1 MELLESITNY
11 LIDNELKLATAESCT
26 AGLIVSELARVPGSG
41 QSIDCGLAVYSPP
54 SKNRYLGV
62 SFDTIERY
70 GLTSEAVASEMAAG
84 ALNNNDAD
92 VALSNTGIAGPNPG
106 DDDTPI
112 GTVCFAWAFRHD
124 GQHHYFCETRRFD
137 GERNEVRLAAA
148 HYALERLPHY
158 HRLCRGQTEANAEAE
173 LLSRR
178 AVQRAIGAQLR
189 AHVTID
195 ADHEIE
201 RRRDFLCR
209 IMQQSGQKMLV
220 LGISG
225 GVDSTVAGRLAQL
238 AVEKLREQGEQ
249 ATFIAMRLPYGVQKD
264 SEDADKALVFI
275 QPDEVLDVNIQQ
287 ASDTLLEA
295 LETGGLAFKDAGQRD
310 FVLGNIKARQRMVA
324 QYAVAG
330 ARGGLVIGTDQAAEA
345 MMGFFTKYGD
355 GACDVAPL
363 TGLNK
368 GQVRLLGQQLGAPE
382 ALVNKAPTADLESL
396 SPQKLD
402 EEALGVSYAEIDAF
416 LEHRDVSLEAY
427 ETITST
433 YRRTE
438 HKRQLPIAPD

>member
-1 MELLESITNY
+1 MELLNHVTDY

-62 SFDTIERY
+62 SFATIERY

-92 VALSNTGIAGPNPG
+92 VAVANTGVAGPSPG
-106 DDDTPI
+106 DDDTPV
-112 GTVCFAWAFRHD
+112 GTVCFAWAFRV
-124 GQHHYFCETRRFD
+124 GSHHYHFCETRRFD

-158 HRLCRGQTEANAEAE
+158 HELCRERAQQGPSGDAT
-173 LLSRR
+173 SRR
-178 AVQRAIGAQLR
+178 AVQRAIGVALG
-189 AHVTID
+189 AHGDID
-195 ADHEIE
+195 PHEEIE
-201 RRRDFLCR
+201 RRCNFLVETMR
-209 IMQQSGQKMLV
+209 QSGQRALV

-238 AVEKLREQGEQ
+238 AVEKLRSQGES
-249 ATFIAMRLPYGVQKD
+249 ATFIAMRLPYGVQQ
-264 SEDADKALVFI
+264 DADDAEKALTFI
-275 QPDEVLDVNIQQ
+275 QPDEVLDVNIRDG
-287 ASDTLLEA
+287 SDTLLA
-295 LETGGLAFKDAGQRD
+295 SLEQGGLAFKDANQRD

-330 ARGGLVIGTDQAAEA
+330 TRGGLVIGTDQAAEA
-345 MMGFFTKYGD
+345 LMGFFTKYGD

-363 TGLNK
+363 TGLTK
-368 GQVRLLGQQLGAPE
+368 RQVRLLGEHLGAPE
-382 ALVNKAPTADLESL
+382 ALVHKPPTADLESL
-396 SPQKLD
+396 APQKLD
-402 EEALGVSYAEIDAF
+402 EVAMGVSYEEIDAF
-416 LEHRDVSLEAY
+416 LENEEVSEQAY
-427 ETITST
+427 ETILTT
-433 YRRTE
+433 YRGTA
-438 HKRQLPIAPD
+438 HKRQLPIAPE